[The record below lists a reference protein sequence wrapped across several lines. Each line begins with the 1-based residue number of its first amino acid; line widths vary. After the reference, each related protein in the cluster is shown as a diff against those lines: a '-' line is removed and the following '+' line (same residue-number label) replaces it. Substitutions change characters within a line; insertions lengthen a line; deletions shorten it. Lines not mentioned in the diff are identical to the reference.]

1 MFVHANPNM
10 VHIAIQKMIQA
21 TGNMI
26 APMWFQI
33 AGVVVNFVF
42 DPILIL
48 VLVFSR
54 LWESAVLRWL
64 LLRAIC
70 CP

>member
-1 MFVHANPNM
+1 MQIPNM

-21 TGNMI
+21 AGNMV

-42 DPILIL
+42 DPILIFG
-48 VLVFSR
+48 VGIFP
-54 LWESAVLRWL
+54 LWESVALRWL
-64 LLRAIC
+64 LLQAIC